1 VNAPTP
7 DELEKAIDDIGY
19 AILQACIA
27 HDLYHIEV
35 VPVLR
40 KNGMPE
46 GTISIVNNASLEAQL
61 LFLRKLNE
69 FFESLPAKKEDD
81 LRAEH
86 YFGFKSSGA
95 FLGDEDEAELH
106 KRVGHITFKEVRER
120 KKDWTKLIRGSV
132 PVAIDRSLE
141 FFRFLRD
148 SDQVSS
154 SKREDAGY
162 YIERLDHI
170 KDLLNRQPAAG
181 GESRP

>member
-1 VNAPTP
+1 MNAPTT
-7 DELEKAIDDIGY
+7 DELEKAIEDIGY
-19 AILQACIA
+19 TILQGCVA

-35 VPVLR
+35 IPVLR
-40 KNGMPE
+40 KNGIPE
-46 GTISIVNNASLEAQL
+46 ETTSIVNNASLEAQL

-86 YFGFKSSGA
+86 YFSYKSPGP
-95 FLGDEDEAELH
+95 FLSDEDEAELH
-106 KRVGHITFKEVRER
+106 KRVGHITLKEVRER

-148 SDQVSS
+148 WDQVSS
-154 SKREDAGY
+154 SMREDARY
-162 YIERLDHI
+162 YIERLEHI
-170 KDLLNRQPAAG
+170 KDLLNRQPAAV
-181 GESRP
+181 